1 MAYAN
6 PRLITALRVT
16 AARLRDG
23 APYQWGHHGQ
33 CNCGHLAQ
41 TITQRSGKDIHVAAL
56 ARGGEWRDRA
66 RDFCP
71 TSAMPIDGIVRE
83 LLAAGLGPSD
93 LGDLEYLA
101 DDAVLRRA
109 AERSGDARELR
120 RNDRDDVVAYLEAW
134 ASLLADQLAEREQ
147 AAERGEAASAA

>member
-6 PRLITALRVT
+6 PRLIRALLVT

-23 APYQWGHHGQ
+23 ARYQWGHHGQ
-33 CNCGHLAQ
+33 CNCGQLAQ
-41 TITQRSGKDIHVAAL
+41 TVTQRSGKDIHAAAL

-66 RDFCP
+66 RDYCP

-83 LLAAGLGPSD
+83 LLAVGLGPAD

-101 DDAVLRRA
+101 NDAVLRRI
-109 AERSGDARELR
+109 AERESGGEARELR
-120 RNDRDDVVAYLEAW
+120 RNEREDVITYLEAW
-134 ASLLADQLAEREQ
+134 ASLLREQLAARETGQ
-147 AAERGEAASAA
+147 PARSAA